1 MDRNGWIVVIRY
13 FCRTDT
19 EDKGVNVGII
29 AVDQESDQA
38 VVLFRDDWAAVLAY
52 DPAAD
57 VELIAEIQGELQ
69 SQAKHAGG
77 RSLISALSGTMGNSL
92 RCSDP
97 QPITLEQPLTA
108 QAASLAV
115 KYLS

>member
-13 FCRTDT
+13 FCRTDA

-29 AVDQESDQA
+29 AVDQESDHA
-38 VVLFRDDWAAVLAY
+38 VVLFRNDWAAVLAY
-52 DPAAD
+52 DPVAD

-69 SQAKHAGG
+69 SQAKRVGG

-92 RCSDP
+92 RCLDP
-97 QPITLEQPLTA
+97 QPIRLEKPLSVE
-108 QAASLAV
+108 AARLASE
-115 KYLS
+115 YLT